1 MTATRKYPLFDLRVL
16 VEFYKR
22 FGAFVA
28 HCLETGSVVTADD
41 RETVV
46 SMIKELLEDEIS
58 FAIKHDNVRNLFSS
72 AAPLDVWKKFT
83 QASAKEKP
91 IEIMLNIQ
99 IEEINLNE
107 PEPER
112 FIAQV
117 A

>member
-1 MTATRKYPLFDLRVL
+1 MTSTEKYPLFDLRVL
-16 VEFYKR
+16 VEFNKG
-22 FGAFVA
+22 FSAFIA

-46 SMIKELLEDEIS
+46 LMMKELLEDEIS
-58 FAIKHDNVRNLFSS
+58 FAINHENLRNLFSS
-72 AAPLDVWKKFT
+72 PAPLDVWKKFT
-83 QASAKEKP
+83 QASAHKAPQK
-91 IEIMLNIQ
+91 IKLNIQ